1 MTRQGPL
8 SRSAL
13 RDTGFAVLRFLLLSG
28 LLSILL
34 HRTTTWMSISS
45 LRLEGGGYRIPD
57 FLYWLVVIRA
67 YWAGSTDS
75 FYTVDSNFTALSK
88 FFGTS
93 VAEIMPVGISPTAA
107 ILFYPFVRVSDFGLP
122 LALTLWN
129 SLSLSVLV
137 ISLTKTVFRTNL
149 QDPKNRGYLLLL
161 LLPFCSYSFL
171 SALVL
176 GQTVIL
182 ATALLLLMYLDLESS
197 RPGTQRKIRPACV
210 LATLVLSVKAPY
222 LLFAFALLLS
232 FGEFLTA
239 AASAGLLG
247 FSAIFL
253 ASILGP
259 GIITGWLGILGAFTE
274 PTLPG
279 PFLSSLVW
287 ETIVTFRSAFSA
299 RLGHTA
305 TLAVSGAVL
314 LAGTGGLFLTAR
326 RFGRAPSPPRT
337 PGGFPPP
344 RIREWI
350 VLSYFSVLLLFLP
363 YLNGVEDLLFLVCLA
378 LAFRSSRDLP
388 VRGWD
393 LVLPALLLVPL
404 LNHNLRMPPG
414 KPMMLL
420 WLGKVLLCLSLQ
432 VPFARSF
439 FRERRAL
446 RS

>member
-1 MTRQGPL
+1 MPRQGPPP
-8 SRSAL
+8 RSAI
-13 RDTGFAVLRFLLLSG
+13 RDTGFAVVRFLLLSG

-34 HRTTTWMSISS
+34 HRTTTRMSISS
-45 LRLEGGGYRIPD
+45 IRLEGAGYRIPD

-67 YWAGSTDS
+67 YWAGATDS
-75 FYTVDSNFTALSK
+75 FYTVDSNFTALSD

-107 ILFYPFVRVSDFGLP
+107 ILFYPFARVSDLGLP

-129 SLSLSVLV
+129 SLSLSLLV
-137 ISLTKTVFRTNL
+137 VSLAKAVFRT
-149 QDPKNRGYLLLL
+149 DSSPPKNREFLLLL
-161 LLPFCSYSFL
+161 LLPLCSHSFL

-176 GQTVIL
+176 GQTVVL
-182 ATALLLLMYLDLESS
+182 ATALLLLIYLDLASS

-222 LLFAFALLLS
+222 LLFAFALLLG

-239 AASAGLLG
+239 AVSAGILG
-247 FSAIFL
+247 LSGVFL
-253 ASILGP
+253 ASVLGP

-287 ETIVTFRSAFSA
+287 ETVVTFRSAFSA

-314 LAGTGGLFLTAR
+314 LAGTAGLVLTAR
-326 RFGRAPSPPRT
+326 RFGRVPPLPRT
-337 PGGFPPP
+337 PGLPMP

-363 YLNGVEDLLFLVCLA
+363 YLNGVEDLLVLVCLA
-378 LAFRSSRDLP
+378 IAFRSSRDLP
-388 VRGWD
+388 VLRRD

-404 LNHNLRMPPG
+404 LNHNVRMPPG
-414 KPMMLL
+414 KPMTLL
-420 WLGKVLLCLSLQ
+420 WVGKVLLYLSLQ